1 MTIAY
6 PSIDQ
11 AQVLTDEQVRLLNQP
26 LQQGVI
32 KARTQGNTTLDYV
45 EAHYVIRKMNT
56 IFGFAGWNRRLT
68 SMNMVQCEQLEVER
82 TSKGGT
88 YVVKQWYVGYTSTV
102 RVEVG
107 NIVREGTGFG
117 QGIDKDLGRAHESAI
132 KEAESDAMKRALI
145 TFGDQFG
152 LALYDKK
159 KEHVAKD
166 DEGDT
171 PPAKAP
177 EPKRSPD
184 GPTTKAAKVS
194 ASGEWLKEIGVN
206 AEEWKPLRAALK
218 GIDISQ
224 EEIVWEFKENVAI
237 NSETSRATLASDFIE
252 YVKEKLLQPVKAHA

>member
-11 AQVLTDEQVRLLNQP
+11 AQVLTNDQVRQLNQP

-32 KARTQGNTTLDYV
+32 KVRNQGDKTLDYV

-82 TSKGGT
+82 TSNGKK
-88 YVVKQWYVGYTSTV
+88 YMVKQWYVGYTATV
-102 RVEVG
+102 RVDVG

-159 KEHVAKD
+159 KEHVAND

-171 PPAKAP
+171 PPPTATG
-177 EPKRSPD
+177 PKRSPD
-184 GPTTKAAKVS
+184 GPPTKAAKEQT
-194 ASGEWLKEIGVN
+194 SGEWLKQIGVS
-206 AEEWKPLRAALK
+206 AEEWSPLRTALK
-218 GIDISQ
+218 GIDITQ
-224 EEIVWEFKENVAI
+224 EEIVREFKENVPI
-237 NSETSRATLASDFIE
+237 NSETSTKMIAWDFIE